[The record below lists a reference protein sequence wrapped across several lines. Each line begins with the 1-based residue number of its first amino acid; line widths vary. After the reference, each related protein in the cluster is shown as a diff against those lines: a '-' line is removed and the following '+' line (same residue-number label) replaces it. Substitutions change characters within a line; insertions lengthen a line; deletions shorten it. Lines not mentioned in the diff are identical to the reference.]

1 MAIYKRVAGNL
12 VIQTLNSTDSVTFE
26 GEFANAAEVIINGD
40 LTVTG
45 NASLTGNI
53 AGDRIFSGTS
63 NIEIP
68 TPSGNITV
76 SVGGTSNVLV
86 VGSGGANI
94 TGFANVTGNLTAGN
108 LSTGGSF
115 SVTGNIDA
123 ANLNTTGNVVLSR
136 DSGVGNATIQFTDTD
151 TIVAAGQQLG
161 SIDFF
166 TNDAS
171 FAARVT
177 AALRTVYTGTL
188 GNATISLMTSDNGGA
203 LTSRLDV
210 LSTGNVG
217 IANTAPVNQLAV
229 GGSIWAN
236 GAVTLTG
243 NVSAANISTAGL
255 ITATGNVT
263 VGNLITAGLITA
275 TGNISGGNLV
285 LSGGGS
291 AGAGGF
297 SATGNVT
304 GGNVASDGIITA
316 SGNINTNSDF
326 NGTNVSASG
335 NITGGNVSVSTGNI
349 VGGNLNISGNIV
361 DTGAI
366 NILTS
371 SNGNIGLI
379 PNGTGQTNVT
389 GLLSVSG
396 NVVTGNL
403 NISGNI
409 VDTGPINILTS
420 SNGNIGLSPNGTG
433 QTNVTGLLS
442 ASGNVVGNIVQ
453 ATAALLAPTY
463 ANATVRDAAITSP
476 VAGMLVFNTDIDGL
490 GAVSFQGYDGT
501 SWGNIT
507 LT

>member
-76 SVGGTSNVLV
+76 AVGGTSNVLV
-86 VGSGGANI
+86 VSSGGANI
-94 TGFANVTGNLTAGN
+94 TGFASVSGNLTAGN
-108 LSTGGSF
+108 LSTAGSF
-115 SVTGNIDA
+115 SVAGNIDA

-136 DSGVGNATIQFTDTD
+136 DSGAGNATIQFTDTD
-151 TIVAAGQQLG
+151 TIVVAGQQLG
-161 SIDFF
+161 SVDFF

-188 GNATISLMTSDNGGA
+188 GNATISLMTSNNGGA
-203 LTSRLDV
+203 LTSRVDV

-217 IANTAPVNQLAV
+217 IANAAPVNQLAV

-275 TGNISGGNLV
+275 TGNVSGGNLV
-285 LSGGGS
+285 LTGGGS
-291 AGAGGF
+291 AGSAGF

-304 GGNVASDGIITA
+304 GGNVVSQGVITA
-316 SGNINTNSDF
+316 SGNITTNSDF
-326 NGTNVSASG
+326 VGTNVSVTGTVSAG
-335 NITGGNVSVSTGNI
+335 NITLT
-349 VGGNLNISGNIV
+349 GNIV
-361 DTGAI
+361 DTGAL
-366 NILTS
+366 NLSTS

-389 GLLSVSG
+389 GR
-396 NVVTGNL
+396 
-403 NISGNI
+403 
-409 VDTGPINILTS
+409 
-420 SNGNIGLSPNGTG
+420 
-433 QTNVTGLLS
+433 LS
-442 ASGNVVGNIVQ
+442 ATGNVVGNIVQ
-453 ATAALLAPTY
+453 ATTALLTPAY
-463 ANATVRDAAITSP
+463 ANATVRDAAIASP
-476 VAGMLVFNTDIDGL
+476 VAGMLVFNSNVDGL
-490 GAVSFQGYDGT
+490 GGVSFQGYNGT
-501 SWGNIT
+501 SWGNIA